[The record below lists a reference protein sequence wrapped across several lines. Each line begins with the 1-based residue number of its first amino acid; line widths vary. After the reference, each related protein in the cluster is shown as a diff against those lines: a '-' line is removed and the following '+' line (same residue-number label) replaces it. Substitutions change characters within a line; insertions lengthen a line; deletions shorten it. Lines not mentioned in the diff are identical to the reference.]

1 MTLGL
6 TTAGESHGP
15 ALVAIVTGL
24 PAWTALFLLTTV
36 MTSVTGFM
44 FPFSGVTP
52 GIVVGASQ
60 RSSGISA
67 RPTRVGD
74 HRRAAAGDSLGM
86 KTRIGAAVDGTVQPI
101 EHPHDRSSLPFR
113 HQQSLTARA
122 RRKAAQLAPSWPN
135 PCDARALRVQWN
147 THRSHR

>member
-1 MTLGL
+1 MILGMSLETFTLL
-6 TTAGESHGP
+6 HVVIS
-15 ALVAIVTGL
+15 LIAIVTGFVVVIGMIDGKSL

-74 HRRAAAGDSLGM
+74 HRRAAAGDSFGM
-86 KTRIGAAVDGTVQPI
+86 KDSNWSGGRRDCPADRAPTR
-101 EHPHDRSSLPFR
+101 
-113 HQQSLTARA
+113 
-122 RRKAAQLAPSWPN
+122 
-135 PCDARALRVQWN
+135 
-147 THRSHR
+147 

>member
-1 MTLGL
+1 MILGMSLETFTLL
-6 TTAGESHGP
+6 HVVIS
-15 ALVAIVTGL
+15 LIAIVTGL

-74 HRRAAAGDSLGM
+74 HRRAAAGDSFGM
-86 KTRIGAAVDGTVQPI
+86 KDSNWSGGRRDCPADRAPTR
-101 EHPHDRSSLPFR
+101 
-113 HQQSLTARA
+113 
-122 RRKAAQLAPSWPN
+122 
-135 PCDARALRVQWN
+135 
-147 THRSHR
+147 

>member
-1 MTLGL
+1 MILGMSLETFTLL
-6 TTAGESHGP
+6 HVVIS
-15 ALVAIVTGL
+15 LIAIVTGL

-74 HRRAAAGDSLGM
+74 HRRAAAGDSFGM
-86 KTRIGAAVDGTVQPI
+86 KDPKLER
-101 EHPHDRSSLPFR
+101 RSDD
-113 HQQSLTARA
+113 T
-122 RRKAAQLAPSWPN
+122 
-135 PCDARALRVQWN
+135 
-147 THRSHR
+147 

>member
-1 MTLGL
+1 MILGMSLETFTLL
-6 TTAGESHGP
+6 HVVIS
-15 ALVAIVTGL
+15 LIAIVTGL

-74 HRRAAAGDSLGM
+74 HRRAAAGDSFGM
-86 KTRIGAAVDGTVQPI
+86 KDSNWSGGLRDCPADRAPTR
-101 EHPHDRSSLPFR
+101 
-113 HQQSLTARA
+113 
-122 RRKAAQLAPSWPN
+122 
-135 PCDARALRVQWN
+135 
-147 THRSHR
+147 

>member
-1 MTLGL
+1 MILGMSLETFTLL
-6 TTAGESHGP
+6 HVVIS
-15 ALVAIVTGL
+15 LIAIVTGL

-74 HRRAAAGDSLGM
+74 HRRAAAGDSFGM
-86 KTRIGAAVDGTVQPI
+86 KDSNWSGGRL
-101 EHPHDRSSLPFR
+101 EHPLDSCHNALSPPAVAHSPRSPKGR
-113 HQQSLTARA
+113 PAGPQPAE
-122 RRKAAQLAPSWPN
+122 P
-135 PCDARALRVQWN
+135 V
-147 THRSHR
+147 